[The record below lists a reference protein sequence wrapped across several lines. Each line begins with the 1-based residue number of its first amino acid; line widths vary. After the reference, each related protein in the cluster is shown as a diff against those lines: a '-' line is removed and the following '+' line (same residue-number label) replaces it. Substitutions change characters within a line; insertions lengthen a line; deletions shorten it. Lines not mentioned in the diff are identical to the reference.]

1 VAFFAMKR
9 FSHISPVSACLC
21 RAATNPS
28 LHYCNHV
35 RADAV
40 WATAAFGC
48 ACAALFSCIFFSTFE
63 TTFYGIL
70 KTLCRES
77 FRRCADIFPKNPT
90 TFCGTPSYGP
100 ISVVGFGYFNHR
112 PPLGSC
118 PNGGGVRVCV
128 RRKPPLGSCVCA
140 YNKSII
146 IIMHAAA
153 AGAHTAAAAASPLI
167 YMSDKN
173 KKCVRTY
180 VRVCARALVR
190 ACARARVR
198 SNQILFF

>member
-1 VAFFAMKR
+1 M
-9 FSHISPVSACLC
+9 
-21 RAATNPS
+21 
-28 LHYCNHV
+28 
-35 RADAV
+35 
-40 WATAAFGC
+40 
-48 ACAALFSCIFFSTFE
+48 
-63 TTFYGIL
+63 
-70 KTLCRES
+70 
-77 FRRCADIFPKNPT
+77 
-90 TFCGTPSYGP
+90 
-100 ISVVGFGYFNHR
+100 GFGYFNHR

-190 ACARARVR
+190 SCARARESNFIFLINRTLLFFRARRRSRRCLHRRRRCFAVDIYIYIRNKMCVRACVRACARARVHAR
-198 SNQILFF
+198 TFCF